1 MEHYKN
7 LQLDDLRYFSEHDL
21 DWHIEQW
28 NTIKD
33 YPNYKISDLGRV
45 KSLCKSKAIILVQ
58 SNGSG
63 GYKNVGLYENGIMKT
78 KYVHKLVSISF
89 LDHIPCEYELVIN
102 HKNFI
107 RTDNRVENL
116 EITTPRD
123 NSNAKHLKSSSKY
136 TGVHWCKR
144 QNKWIATILIN
155 KKKKYIGQFKN
166 EIDASIA
173 YENKLKTIL

>member
-1 MEHYKN
+1 MEEIWKDIPDYEGMYQVSN
-7 LQLDDLRYFSEHDL
+7 LG
-21 DWHIEQW
+21 
-28 NTIKD
+28 N
-33 YPNYKISDLGRV
+33 V
-45 KSLCKSKAIILVQ
+45 KSLTRIITRKNKTTALVKGKKLKTPL
-58 SNGSG
+58 N
-63 GYKNVGLYENGIMKT
+63 NVGYFHVIISKN
-78 KYVHKLVSISF
+78 HKQKIITIHQLVAIVF
-89 LDHIPCEYELVIN
+89 LNHKPDGYNLVIN

-123 NSNAKHLKSSSKY
+123 NSNAKHLKSTSKY